1 MFTENVLK
9 ENEYLS
15 KKYSKFTGAVE
26 SALKESDS
34 SIEFDDFKKV
44 QLSIML
50 ENVSNAV
57 AAYANKKVLE
67 SAGTFQVNDVP
78 AKNQYLAL
86 TSAVM
91 PTLVADNVA
100 SIQAMKQKAAICY
113 YMGYVYGDNRG
124 RITAGDTISS
134 VFQVGPDSDKYA
146 DATKYASETINGEAL
161 LAGTDQKTGWA
172 PVRPGS
178 VTVDAD
184 GTGATIVTDN
194 GDGTLSDG
202 GTIDYATGNITL
214 GSAATADGIINYDQ
228 DLEYA
233 PANLPRVGVQLQ
245 EIVMNAR
252 PKALKT
258 EFSLF
263 GAFDLMQTQNVDIQK
278 ILSNLAVDELRAEI
292 DGEILNDIMS
302 VDANAAAGVS
312 TWNIEVPFGVTKK
325 DHYASFYLEL
335 VRAAALIK
343 QSTRKYLG
351 NRVIAGFNASVV
363 IRALDNF
370 KAAASYNNVGPS
382 VMGTID
388 KDFTVIYNPYAHED
402 AYVVL
407 YKGEN
412 PYDTSYVYG
421 TYMPIVSSQ
430 FIMDS
435 TLLGHQGYATS
446 YGKRL
451 VNPKYI
457 VKGTITHLVG

>member
-1 MFTENVLK
+1 MFTENILR
-9 ENEYLS
+9 ENEYLT

-26 SALKESDS
+26 SALKESDAN
-34 SIEFDDFKKV
+34 IEFDNFKKV
-44 QLSIML
+44 QLSVML
-50 ENVSNAV
+50 ENVNNAIQ
-57 AAYANKKVLE
+57 AYANRKVLE

-100 SIQAMKQKAAICY
+100 SLQAMKQKASICY
-113 YMGYVYGDNRG
+113 YMGYIYGDNRG
-124 RITAGDTISS
+124 RINAGDTISS
-134 VFQVGPDSDKYA
+134 VFQVGPDSEKFA
-146 DATKYASETINGEAL
+146 DSTKYASEEITGESTI
-161 LAGTDQKTGWA
+161 AGTSIKTAWA
-172 PVRPGS
+172 PVRPG
-178 VTVDAD
+178 TVSIDLD
-184 GTGATIVTDN
+184 GTGTTIVTDN

-202 GTIDYATGNITL
+202 GTIDYSTGNITL
-214 GSAATADGIINYDQ
+214 TAATTIDGIVNYSQ
-228 DLEYA
+228 DLEFA
-233 PANLPRVGVQLQ
+233 PASLPRVGAQLQ
-245 EIVMNAR
+245 EIVMNAK

-292 DGEILNDIMS
+292 DGEILNDIMT
-302 VDANAAAGVS
+302 VDANAAAGSS
-312 TWNIEVPFGVTKK
+312 TWNMEVPFGVTKK
-325 DHYASFYLEL
+325 DHYASFYIEL

-343 QSTRKYLG
+343 QRTRKYQG

-363 IRALDNF
+363 IRTLDNF
-370 KAAASYNNVGPS
+370 KAASSYNNVGPS
-382 VMGTID
+382 VMGNID
-388 KDFTVIYNPYAHED
+388 KDFTVLYNPYANED
-402 AYVVL
+402 SYVVL

-412 PYDTSYVYG
+412 PYDTAYVYG

-446 YGKRL
+446 YAKRL
-451 VNPKYI
+451 VNPTYI

>member
-34 SIEFDDFKKV
+34 NIEFDDFKKV

-57 AAYANKKVLE
+57 QAYANKKVLE

-100 SIQAMKQKAAICY
+100 SVQAMKQKAAICY

-124 RITAGDTISS
+124 RIVAGDNISS
-134 VFQVGPDSDKYA
+134 VFQVGPDAEKFA
-146 DATKYASETINGEAL
+146 DATKYASETINGESL
-161 LAGTDQKTGWA
+161 IAGTAQKTGWG

-178 VTVDAD
+178 VSIDVD
-184 GTGATIVTDN
+184 GTGANIVTDN

-202 GTIDYATGNITL
+202 GTIDYAT
-214 GSAATADGIINYDQ
+214 
-228 DLEYA
+228 
-233 PANLPRVGVQLQ
+233 ANLPRVGVQLQ

-312 TWNIEVPFGVTKK
+312 TWNMEVPFGVTKK

-388 KDFTVIYNPYAHED
+388 KDFTVLMNPYAHED

-412 PYDTSYVYG
+412 PYDTAYVYG

-451 VNPKYI
+451 VNPKYV